1 MPDLS
6 RIEGTSGPFLRGPK
20 EGLKENLCVS
30 VDIFTIYRTHSRCR
44 FTLKRNAF
52 IAKKRTKEDG
62 STRAMVI
69 SRARHSD
76 KLVFV
81 DEPATNQLKILSGD
95 NRDNRL
101 QSLSTLRGSRTP
113 PRYGCVLQ
121 CLEMRI
127 YWPLLARWSQAGGGA

>member
-1 MPDLS
+1 MLDLS
-6 RIEGTSGPFLRGPK
+6 RIEETSGPFLRGPK

-30 VDIFTIYRTHSRCR
+30 VDIFTIYRTH
-44 FTLKRNAF
+44 KRNAF

-121 CLEMRI
+121 CLEMCI